1 MISLIAI
8 LGTAIIAVINVLALK
23 GIIRP
28 TALRY
33 RLYSIVGS
41 LFLLIEGVYRGA
53 VGAILLNLFFIIF
66 IIYMIINENKRIT
79 RTI

>member
-8 LGTAIIAVINVLALK
+8 IGTAIIAAVNVLALK

-41 LFLLIEGVYRGA
+41 LFLLIEGIYRGA
-53 VGAILLNLFFIIF
+53 VGAVLLNLFFIIF
-66 IIYMIINENKRIT
+66 IIYMIINEKKRIT